1 MVLGVIHSAVSN
13 ASIIDE
19 QFLLDGEA
27 VSIETGS
34 DMSHHNKMNSKGRDW
49 GRISKEEGILVYIV
63 SLVEEP
69 VLVGLLLDV
78 SRCVGEEYPHFDLA
92 IVDYVS
98 GDLQNFS
105 Y

>member
-1 MVLGVIHSAVSN
+1 MVLGVIHRPVSH

-19 QFLLDGEA
+19 QLLLDRKA
-27 VSIETGS
+27 ASIETPS
-34 DMSHHNKMNSKGRDW
+34 DMSHHNKMNSRQGRV
-49 GRISKEEGILVYIV
+49 KVEEGILVYIV

-78 SRCVGEEYPHFDLA
+78 GRRVGEEYPHLDLA
-92 IVDYVS
+92 IVDYVR
-98 GDLQNFS
+98 GNLQNFN

>member
-1 MVLGVIHSAVSN
+1 MVLGVVHSAVSN

-49 GRISKEEGILVYIV
+49 G
-63 SLVEEP
+63 
-69 VLVGLLLDV
+69 
-78 SRCVGEEYPHFDLA
+78 
-92 IVDYVS
+92 
-98 GDLQNFS
+98 
-105 Y
+105 